1 MELKRNY
8 SLDLLK
14 IISIIFVI
22 ILHYNN
28 GTMGGYYL
36 IHSLGH
42 QIILL
47 HVLLK
52 FLLLLRV
59 IYLYL
64 FLDIFY
70 AKAIK

>member
-28 GTMGGYYL
+28 GAMGGYYL
-36 IHSLGH
+36 IHPLEH